1 MSEPNSNGNEERQV
15 PESQYPSG
23 MIAQLRLTD
32 LGLDRDIGQNSL
44 DDAYRWSTDCLI
56 MVDAVELE
64 RKYFGKT
71 PEDFQ
76 ALMQIEIFKSLKQL
90 KSLGDSWRSAMREEV
105 KKQLLTE
112 QEEQRRYEKA
122 LTETRNLRNIHSV
135 ADAQAQQQQQ
145 QQLDTDPPP
154 ESNTLVSRAPTR
166 EDLYN
171 MIKFL
176 ERDKRELNVTID
188 DMQISIKSIESKI
201 ELLTKD
207 VTT

>member
-1 MSEPNSNGNEERQV
+1 
-15 PESQYPSG
+15 
-23 MIAQLRLTD
+23 
-32 LGLDRDIGQNSL
+32 
-44 DDAYRWSTDCLI
+44 